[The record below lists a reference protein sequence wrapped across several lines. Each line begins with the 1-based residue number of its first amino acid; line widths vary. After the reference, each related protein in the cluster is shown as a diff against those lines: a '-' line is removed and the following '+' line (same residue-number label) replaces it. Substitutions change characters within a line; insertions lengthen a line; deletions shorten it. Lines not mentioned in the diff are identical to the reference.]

1 MQASPGAGMGIES
14 LESCN
19 CTFYML
25 DFAELAATAGVAEYA
40 LHSLGGGRGLHVLAA
55 PCEPYFSGNHM
66 LAQLY
71 VLPGSTQLRRP
82 CPEDLLSGYLLPKCA
97 L

>member
-1 MQASPGAGMGIES
+1 MVQASPGAGMGVES

-25 DFAELAATAGVAEYA
+25 DFAELAATAGV
-40 LHSLGGGRGLHVLAA
+40 
-55 PCEPYFSGNHM
+55 SGVM
-66 LAQLY
+66 
-71 VLPGSTQLRRP
+71 
-82 CPEDLLSGYLLPKCA
+82 CA